1 VAEGGPVA
9 KFRRVYVA
17 HGRVVPARSRRIVK
31 KLLKR
36 AVRHPNFE
44 IDAML
49 ADGKRVI
56 TWRAIVEAGLG

>member
-1 VAEGGPVA
+1 
-9 KFRRVYVA
+9 
-17 HGRVVPARSRRIVK
+17 VK

-36 AVRHPNFE
+36 AVRHPRFD

-49 ADGKRVI
+49 ADGRRVI